1 MRTYQQ
7 FNFIHKIFQKQRLSN
22 FFSTLNHFFSTLFE
36 FRIGLESPKMK
47 GENSTRIDTMCM
59 CVIDTVARS
68 IVKVAHSR
76 YSILSESHRL
86 RH

>member
-22 FFSTLNHFFSTLFE
+22 STLFE

-76 YSILSESHRL
+76 YSFLSESHRL